1 MNKEYK
7 SKVQDALKMVFENVE
22 TTVDNDIVLKNE
34 SSSFLHMYNQL
45 ERLSD
50 AMDADSMKRQKSSY
64 RISINRN
71 FIHGKISLI
80 LWKYLKGY
88 LKGKY
93 VL

>member
-50 AMDADSMKRQKSSY
+50 AMDADSMGRQKKAAIELASTA
-64 RISINRN
+64 
-71 FIHGKISLI
+71 I
-80 LWKYLKGY
+80 LYMVKFL
-88 LKGKY
+88 
-93 VL
+93 